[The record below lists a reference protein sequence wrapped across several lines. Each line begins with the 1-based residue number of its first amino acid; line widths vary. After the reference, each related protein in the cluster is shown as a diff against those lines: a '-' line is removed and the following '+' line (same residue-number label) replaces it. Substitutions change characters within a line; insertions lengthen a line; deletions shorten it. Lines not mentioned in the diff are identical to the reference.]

1 MPKTFLKKRGTKDVW
16 RVVLGNKG
24 GCKLMIEE
32 KKKNYNNVVAA
43 RAGGGDGICC
53 VIVIIKA
60 VDKLKPLQEV
70 IGSSSSNMRLAASWS
85 RVKL

>member
-1 MPKTFLKKRGTKDVW
+1 
-16 RVVLGNKG
+16 LGNKG
-24 GCKLMIEE
+24 GWCKLMIEE
-32 KKKNYNNVVAA
+32 KKKNYNNVVATA
-43 RAGGGDGICC
+43 RAGGGGDGIFC

-60 VDKLKPLQEV
+60 FDKLKLLQEV

>member
-1 MPKTFLKKRGTKDVW
+1 M
-16 RVVLGNKG
+16 GNKG
-24 GCKLMIEE
+24 GWCKLMIEE
-32 KKKNYNNVVAA
+32 KKKNYNNVVATA
-43 RAGGGDGICC
+43 RAGGCGGDGIFC

-60 VDKLKPLQEV
+60 FDKLKLLQEV

>member
-60 VDKLKPLQEV
+60 VDKLKLLQEV